1 VIGRSGGMLSE
12 GDVDPWSHFVNAY
25 VLDRDGKRID
35 RRNAQDIFLPLYNH
49 QIPPGAASVLHYVL
63 SVPEDAT
70 APITFEV
77 ALRYRKFDTTY
88 VRHFQGEDFVRN
100 DLPIMTLAEDAVTFP
115 LAAGEA
121 VPARI
126 EDSPIPPWQRWND
139 YGIGLLLEGDEG
151 PNRGELRQ
159 AEQAFLQ
166 VEALG
171 RPDGPLNLARVCL
184 KEGRLEDARK
194 ALARAVAH
202 DPPAAPW
209 SVAWFSGLVDK
220 QNGFLDE
227 AIESFRSIVELDS
240 QETRARGF
248 DFSKD
253 YRVLDELGQSL
264 VERARQERGEEG
276 RERREA
282 LMREALG
289 WFERALVLDPEDLPA
304 HYNLALIHEELGD
317 PQAAARHLA
326 LHARYKP
333 DDNARDRAIAAARM
347 ASAAANH
354 AAESIVIYDLQR
366 QGTFELPPEEARR

>member
-1 VIGRSGGMLSE
+1 
-12 GDVDPWSHFVNAY
+12 
-25 VLDRDGKRID
+25 
-35 RRNAQDIFLPLYNH
+35 
-49 QIPPGAASVLHYVL
+49 VL